1 MKYALTVALM
11 LSLSFGLITES
22 FRYQSTAFL
31 WEDDYDL
38 LFDPARI
45 PEIDGVRLW
54 TGLSNFVTGDEEIF
68 ADSGVPF
75 FYIGGSGYRGDYY
88 GGLVYDRSVIKDALP
103 TGLYDPNENPIY
115 GDANVMMTEWDFD
128 PTTGDTLNR
137 NVTTQ
142 TASAYDKVNTGDA
155 YIAIAKEME
164 DLRIGLGY
172 MRLNSKRTMTSP
184 FENFTYEYFEEDYDA
199 DTLGYWEYEVF
210 EGDRIFTNNENDII
224 FSAWMDRDNYALGLQ
239 AVYGWLSMGED
250 GVING
255 SYEEYEHPEYQ
266 ATDFYL
272 ATSIDSIMTKMSGTN
287 MGIDL
292 KLFYDYND
300 DAQGRYFVGYFTHSE
315 DYGDDAMEWMF
326 DASHENDEFY
336 NADYYDTTASA
347 IYYEGGRSWSGFRI
361 GTHQLYNIN
370 DVFNFGI
377 GIMFTLG
384 SVSSDTLIE
393 TDSSMDVSATYEA
406 DTLTY
411 KVTSMSSEAWFT
423 TIDGSYKMIEI
434 PVGAEFMIS
443 NKLALRLGA
452 VHTLNYNDVTT
463 TRGLYDYQFPTTY
476 IEDPG
481 GTDTTIVDYSDIDED
496 MWEETDNSTSA
507 NTDYYYG
514 IGWHVNDNLTI
525 DLMNFNSLDN
535 LSNWRLSAT
544 LRLD

>member
-68 ADSGVPF
+68 ADGSVPF
-75 FYIGGSGYRGDYY
+75 FYIGGSGYRGDLY

-115 GDANVMMTEWDFD
+115 GDANVMTTEWDFD

-142 TASAYDKVNTGDA
+142 TASAYDKTNTGDA
-155 YIAIAKEME
+155 YVAIAKEMD

-172 MRLNSKRTMTSP
+172 MRLNSKHTTTSP
-184 FENFTYEYFEEDYDA
+184 YENFTYEYFEEDYAA

-210 EGDRIFTNNENDII
+210 EGDRVFTNNENDII

-239 AVYGWLSMGED
+239 AVYGWLNMGED

-255 SYEEYEHPEYQ
+255 SYEEYQHPEYQ
-266 ATDFYL
+266 ATDFIL

-287 MGIDL
+287 LGINL

-347 IYYEGGRSWSGFRI
+347 TYYEGGMSWSGFRI

-384 SVSSDTLIE
+384 SVSSDTMIE
-393 TDSSMDVSATYEA
+393 TDSSMDVSATYDA

-423 TIDGSYKMIEI
+423 SIDGSYKMIEI

-496 MWEETDNSTSA
+496 AWEETDNSTSA
-507 NTDYYYG
+507 NTNYYYG

>member
-1 MKYALTVALM
+1 MKYALTVALL
-11 LSLSFGLITES
+11 LSLSFGLVTES

-115 GDANVMMTEWDFD
+115 GDANVMTTEWDFD

-137 NVTTQ
+137 DVTTQ
-142 TASAYDKVNTGDA
+142 TASAYDKINTGDA
-155 YIAIAKEME
+155 YVAIAKEMD

-172 MRLNSKRTMTSP
+172 MRLNSKRTWTSP
-184 FENFTYEYFEEDYDA
+184 YENFTYEYFEEDYAA

-210 EGDRIFTNNENDII
+210 EGDRVFTNNENDII

-255 SYEEYEHPEYQ
+255 SYEEYQHPEYQ

-287 MGIDL
+287 LGINL

-300 DAQGRYFVGYFTHSE
+300 DAQGRYFIGYFTHSE

-347 IYYEGGRSWSGFRI
+347 TYYEGGMSWSGFRI

-384 SVSSDTLIE
+384 SVSSDTMIE
-393 TDSSMDVSATYEA
+393 TDSSMDVSATYDA

-423 TIDGSYKMIEI
+423 SIDGSYKMIEI

-481 GTDTTIVDYSDIDED
+481 GTDTTIVDYSDIDENA
-496 MWEETDNSTSA
+496 WEETDNSTSA